1 MKPIYY
7 LTAFSFVNHTALAAA
22 RVLVALYGVFLG
34 ASATIIGILVALF
47 ALLPMIAAVPF
58 GRMADRRAARGLL
71 TVLTLLMSAG
81 LLVPF
86 FWQHTAALFVTGTLV
101 GGAYFAINILTS
113 TLAGR
118 HGGPGERAANFSWV
132 NLGIAAGNGVG
143 PLFAGFAI
151 DHIGFRAAVLCIALF
166 PLMTLLLI
174 VFNRLPELDSVPR
187 QPKPGAKRGGVMEL
201 LMHPEMFPV
210 YMMGVYFMLSWDIF
224 LVMTPVYGAELH
236 ISASNIG
243 IIVSAY
249 SVAVFVVRV
258 LTVPMS
264 RLFTPWQIM
273 LLSLG
278 LSAVA
283 ILGYGL
289 VSTVIPLVLL
299 AFVLGF
305 GQGLGTPMA
314 QTALFECSPPDRY
327 SEALGLR
334 VSVGMACQFI
344 LPMLAGSVASLIG
357 IAPIIWLVGVVLLIG
372 AYAERRRWS
381 SKIGTATY
389 DK

>member
-1 MKPIYY
+1 M
-7 LTAFSFVNHTALAAA
+7 
-22 RVLVALYGVFLG
+22 
-34 ASATIIGILVALF
+34 
-47 ALLPMIAAVPF
+47 
-58 GRMADRRAARGLL
+58 
-71 TVLTLLMSAG
+71 
-81 LLVPF
+81 
-86 FWQHTAALFVTGTLV
+86 
-101 GGAYFAINILTS
+101 
-113 TLAGR
+113 
-118 HGGPGERAANFSWV
+118 
-132 NLGIAAGNGVG
+132 
-143 PLFAGFAI
+143 
-151 DHIGFRAAVLCIALF
+151 
-166 PLMTLLLI
+166 
-174 VFNRLPELDSVPR
+174 
-187 QPKPGAKRGGVMEL
+187 
-201 LMHPEMFPV
+201 
-210 YMMGVYFMLSWDIF
+210 
-224 LVMTPVYGAELH
+224 
-236 ISASNIG
+236 
-243 IIVSAY
+243 
-249 SVAVFVVRV
+249 AVFVVRV

-357 IAPIIWLVGVVLLIG
+357 IAPIFWLVGVVLLIG